1 MDIWAKSLNRK
12 IIEIKISL
20 EMLPIVK
27 KEMTTIF
34 KMTF

>member
-1 MDIWAKSLNRK
+1 MDIWAKSLKRK
-12 IIEIKISL
+12 ITEMKISL